1 MFVYTIF
8 HYQVYLNTD
17 VKQRYKRYLQQHCI
31 VIMSSEIDAGFF
43 IMTSKVHVKMQIYY
57 FLAVD
62 KKITTRY
69 VLFRH
74 SLHYLYRNKTRAHTA
89 YTA

>member
-43 IMTSKVHVKMQIYY
+43 IMTSKVNVHIYY
-57 FLAVD
+57 LLTVN
-62 KKITTRY
+62 KNITTRY
-69 VLFRH
+69 VLFKH

-89 YTA
+89 YRA